1 MGTVLSKERSEGSV
15 INADVWTLCS
25 EFAEKESLASRRVLA
40 IIPDATRTAPV
51 DLMFRTLYA
60 LLGAKP
66 GRLDFLIA
74 LGTHPPMSEHA
85 IDRHLGLAPGER
97 AQRYG
102 NVRVFNHHWND
113 PNSLAPIGTLSA
125 EQVTRLSRGLIH
137 HPVVVSINKLV
148 LEYDLLLVVGP
159 TFPHEVVGFSGGNKY
174 FFPGIS
180 GPEILDMFHWLGAL
194 ITNPAIVGVKDTPV
208 RAVVDA
214 AAELIPIP
222 KLCVSLVMGA
232 AGLAGI
238 YCGSPEDAWSAAAD
252 HSARIHIIR
261 KEKPFQKVLSCAPAM
276 YDELWT
282 AGKAAYKLE
291 PVVATGGE
299 LTIYAPHLSEI
310 SQTHGT
316 YIRRVGYH
324 VRDYFTKQMQHYADI
339 PRSVLAH
346 STHVKG
352 VGTFEHG
359 VEKPRMRVTLATR
372 IPPEV
377 CRAINLGYADPA
389 SIRLDEWKDREHEGM
404 LLVPKAGETLYRLQ
418 KDPFIN
424 S

>member
-1 MGTVLSKERSEGSV
+1 LLHKERSEGSV
-15 INADVWTLCS
+15 SNAEVWTLCS
-25 EFAEKESLASRRVLA
+25 EFAQLESLGSKRVLA
-40 IIPDATRTAPV
+40 IIPDHTRTAPV

-60 LLGAKP
+60 LLGSKP

-74 LGTHPPMSEHA
+74 LGTHPPMSELA
-85 IDRHLGLAPGER
+85 IDKRLGLAPGER

-113 PNSLAPIGTLSA
+113 PKSLATIGTLSA
-125 EQVTRLSRGLIH
+125 EQVTRLSRDRIH
-137 HPVVVSINKLV
+137 HSVNVTINSLV

-194 ITNPAIVGVKDTPV
+194 ITNPAIIGVKETPV

-214 AAELIPIP
+214 AAELIPVP
-222 KLCVSLVMGA
+222 KLCISLVMGP

-238 YCGSPEDAWSAAAD
+238 YCGSPEEAWSAAAD
-252 HSARIHIIR
+252 HSARIHVIR
-261 KEKPFQKVLSCAPAM
+261 KEKPFEKVLSCAPAM

-299 LTIYAPHLSEI
+299 LIIYAPHLSEI
-310 SQTHGT
+310 SQTHGAF
-316 YIRRVGYH
+316 IRRVGYH
-324 VRDYFTKQMQHYADI
+324 VRDYFTKQMHSFANI

-352 VGTFEHG
+352 VGTFEAG
-359 VEKPRMRVTLATR
+359 VEKPRMKVTLATR
-372 IPPEV
+372 IPREV
-377 CRAINLGYADPA
+377 CHAINLGYADPA
-389 SIRLDEWKDREHEGM
+389 SIRPEQWEGREGEGV

-418 KDPFIN
+418 NDPFITQ
-424 S
+424 

>member
-1 MGTVLSKERSEGSV
+1 MGSV
-15 INADVWTLCS
+15 LHKEKSDGFLTNADVWTLCS
-25 EFAEKESLASRRVLA
+25 EFAQRENLASKRVLA
-40 IIPDATRTAPV
+40 IIPDHTRTAPI
-51 DLMFRTLYA
+51 DLMFRVLYS
-60 LLGAKP
+60 LLGARP

-74 LGTHPPMSEHA
+74 LGTHPPMNEPA
-85 IDRHLGLAPGER
+85 IEKHLGLDSGER
-97 AQRYG
+97 SRRFA

-113 PNSLAPIGTLSA
+113 PKSLAPIVILSA
-125 EQVTRLSRGLIH
+125 EQVTRLSQGLIH
-137 HPVVVSINKLV
+137 HPVNVSINRIA
-148 LEYDLLLVVGP
+148 LEYDALLVVGP

-194 ITNPAIVGVKDTPV
+194 ITNPAIIGVKHTPV

-214 AAELIPIP
+214 ASELIPVQ
-222 KLCVSLVMGA
+222 KLCISLVVNQ

-238 YCGSPEDAWSAAAD
+238 YCGSPEEAWSAAAD
-252 HSARIHIIR
+252 HSARIHVIR
-261 KEKPFQKVLSCAPAM
+261 MEKPFQKVLSCAPAM

-282 AGKAAYKLE
+282 AGKAVYKLE
-291 PVVATGGE
+291 PIVATGGE
-299 LTIYAPHLSEI
+299 IIVYAPHLKEI
-310 SQTHGT
+310 SQAHGAF
-316 YIRRVGYH
+316 IRRVGYH
-324 VRDYFTKQMQHYADI
+324 VRDYFTKQMERFKDI

-352 VGTFEHG
+352 VGTFESG
-359 VEKPRMRVTLATR
+359 VEKPRMRVTLASK

-389 SIRLDEWKDREHEGM
+389 SIRPEAWKDREHEGM
-404 LLVPKAGETLYRLQ
+404 LVVPRAGETLYRLRN
-418 KDPFIN
+418 DPFIR